1 MKRMVIVID
10 CRFIGKSGIGTFVE
24 NIVDELIKHHSEHQY
39 LLITHAA
46 LAEKW
51 NYPNVKTLHTGIRPF
66 SLEELFSFPSE
77 EINRCDAF
85 FTPYIN
91 IPQGIKIPIFSTIH
105 DMVFFD
111 VDGLVS
117 PVGRLARKLY
127 YRRAIRKSVK
137 IFTVSKFSEERI
149 RHHFP
154 TKKEIV
160 VVYNGVSAPIREQQ
174 IDRIVKKDYF
184 VYVGNIK
191 KHKGLK
197 TLIEAFS
204 MAQERGLATKLLIVG
219 NSENFRTSDNA
230 VAGIIN
236 NNPNIEFTGWVTNE
250 KLVQLIAEAK
260 ALIQPSLYEG
270 FGIPPLE
277 ALYLGTNVILSD
289 IPVFKEIYACLPVTF
304 FKKGNSAQL
313 SGILQGYAPMSYDK
327 EQIRKQID
335 SIYSYKLAAKII
347 LHEISSL

>member
-1 MKRMVIVID
+1 MKLAVD

-24 NIVDELIKHHSEHQY
+24 NVVDELIRNHSEHQY
-39 LLITHAA
+39 LLITHTA

-117 PVGRLARKLY
+117 PVGRLVRKFY
-127 YRRAIRKSVK
+127 YRRAIRKSTK

-197 TLIEAFS
+197 TLVEAFG
-204 MAQERGLATKLLIVG
+204 MAQEREMTTKLLIVG
-219 NSENFRTSDNA
+219 NSENFRTSDRD

-260 ALIQPSLYEG
+260 ALIQPSFYEG

-277 ALYLGTNVILSD
+277 ALYLGTNVVLSD
-289 IPVFKEIYACLPVTF
+289 IPVFKEIYTDLPVTF
-304 FKKGNSAQL
+304 FKKGNSTQL

>member
-10 CRFIGKSGIGTFVE
+10 CRYIGNSGIGTFVE
-24 NIVDELIKHHSEHQY
+24 NVVDELVKHQSEHLY
-39 LLITHAA
+39 LLITNTA
-46 LAEKW
+46 LSEKW
-51 NYPNVKTLHTGIRPF
+51 NSSNVKALHTGARPF

-85 FTPYIN
+85 FTPYIS

-117 PVGRLARKLY
+117 PVGRLIRKLY

-137 IFTVSKFSEERI
+137 IFTVSNFSKERI

-160 VVYNGVSAPIREQQ
+160 VVCNGVSASIRAQQ
-174 IDRIVKKDYF
+174 AKRVEKKDYF

-260 ALIQPSLYEG
+260 ALIQPSFYEG

-289 IPVFKEIYACLPVTF
+289 IPAFKETYTSLPVTF
-304 FKKGNSAQL
+304 FEKGNSAQL

-347 LHEISSL
+347 LHEMNSL

>member
-1 MKRMVIVID
+1 MKLAVD

-24 NIVDELIKHHSEHQY
+24 NVVEELIRNHSEHQY
-39 LLITHAA
+39 LLFSDDE
-46 LAEKW
+46 LSEKW
-51 NYPNVKTLHTGIRPF
+51 NYSNVNVLNTKVRPF
-66 SLEELFSFPSE
+66 SLEELSCFPSE
-77 EINRCDAF
+77 KINRCDAF

-117 PVGRLARKLY
+117 PVGRLVRKFY
-127 YRRAIRKSVK
+127 YRRAIRKSTK
-137 IFTVSKFSEERI
+137 IFTVSNFSKERI

-160 VVYNGVSAPIREQQ
+160 VVYNGVSASIRAQQ
-174 IDRIVKKDYF
+174 AKRVEKKDYF

-260 ALIQPSLYEG
+260 ALIQPSFYEG

-289 IPVFKEIYACLPVTF
+289 IPVFKEIYTGLPVTF

>member
-39 LLITHAA
+39 LLITHTA

-51 NYPNVKTLHTGIRPF
+51 NYPNVKALHTGIRPF

-117 PVGRLARKLY
+117 PVGRLVRKFY

-289 IPVFKEIYACLPVTF
+289 IPAFKETYTSLPVTF
-304 FKKGNSAQL
+304 FEKGNSAQL
-313 SGILQGYAPMSYDK
+313 SGILQGYAPISYDK

>member
-1 MKRMVIVID
+1 MKLAVD

-24 NIVDELIKHHSEHQY
+24 NVVDELIRNHSEHQY
-39 LLITHAA
+39 LLFSDDE
-46 LAEKW
+46 LSEKW
-51 NYPNVKTLHTGIRPF
+51 NYSNVNVLNTKVRPF
-66 SLEELFSFPSE
+66 SLEELSCFPSE
-77 EINRCDAF
+77 EINQCDAF

-117 PVGRLARKLY
+117 PVGRLVRKFY
-127 YRRAIRKSVK
+127 YRRAIRKSTK
-137 IFTVSKFSEERI
+137 IFTVSNFSKERI

-160 VVYNGVSAPIREQQ
+160 VVYNGVSASIRAQQ
-174 IDRIVKKDYF
+174 AKRVEKKDYF

-197 TLIEAFS
+197 MLVEAFC

-250 KLVQLIAEAK
+250 KLVQLITEAK
-260 ALIQPSLYEG
+260 ALIQPSFYEG

-289 IPVFKEIYACLPVTF
+289 IPVFKEIYTGLPVTF
-304 FKKGNSAQL
+304 FEKGNSVQL
-313 SGILQGYAPMSYDK
+313 SEILLNYTPEAYDR
-327 EQIRKQID
+327 EQIRRRID
-335 SIYSYKLAAKII
+335 LSYSYSIAAQTI
-347 LHEISSL
+347 LHEMSSL

>member
-1 MKRMVIVID
+1 MKLAVD
-10 CRFIGKSGIGTFVE
+10 CRYIGNSGIGTFVE
-24 NIVDELIKHHSEHQY
+24 NVVDELVKHQSEHLY
-39 LLITHAA
+39 LLFSDDE
-46 LAEKW
+46 LSEKW
-51 NYPNVKTLHTGIRPF
+51 NYSNVNVLNTKVRPF
-66 SLEELFSFPSE
+66 SLEELSCFPSE

-117 PVGRLARKLY
+117 PVGRLVRKFY
-127 YRRAIRKSVK
+127 YRRAIRKSTK
-137 IFTVSKFSEERI
+137 IFTVSNFSKERI

-160 VVYNGVSAPIREQQ
+160 VVYNGVSASIRAQQ
-174 IDRIVKKDYF
+174 AKRVEKKDYF

-197 TLIEAFS
+197 TLVEAFS

-260 ALIQPSLYEG
+260 ALIQPSFYEG

-289 IPVFKEIYACLPVTF
+289 IPVFKEIYASLPVTF
-304 FKKGNSAQL
+304 FEKGNSVQL
-313 SGILQGYAPMSYDK
+313 SEILLNYTPEAYDR
-327 EQIRKQID
+327 EQIRRRID
-335 SIYSYKLAAKII
+335 LSYSYGIAAQTI
-347 LHEISSL
+347 LHEMSSL

>member
-1 MKRMVIVID
+1 MQLAVD

-24 NIVDELIKHHSEHQY
+24 NIVDELIKNHSEHQY
-39 LLITHAA
+39 LLISDNKLT
-46 LAEKW
+46 EKW
-51 NYPNVKTLHTGIRPF
+51 NVSNVKTLHTGIRPF

-127 YRRAIRKSVK
+127 YRRAIRKSTK
-137 IFTVSKFSEERI
+137 IFTVSNFSRERI

-154 TKKEIV
+154 SKKEIV
-160 VVYNGVSAPIREQQ
+160 VVYNGVSTTIREQQ
-174 IDRIVKKDYF
+174 AYRVEKKDYF

-230 VAGIIN
+230 VAGIIDG
-236 NNPNIEFTGWVTNE
+236 NPSIEFTGWVTNE

-335 SIYSYKLAAKII
+335 SIYSYKLAAKTI
-347 LHEISSL
+347 LHEIISL

>member
-39 LLITHAA
+39 LLIMHTA

-66 SLEELFSFPSE
+66 SLEELFCFPSE

-260 ALIQPSLYEG
+260 ALIQPSFYEG

-289 IPVFKEIYACLPVTF
+289 IPVFKEIYASLPVTF
-304 FKKGNSAQL
+304 FEKGNSVQL
-313 SGILQGYAPMSYDK
+313 SEILLNYTPEAYDR
-327 EQIRKQID
+327 EQIRRRID
-335 SIYSYKLAAKII
+335 LSYSYGIAAQTI
-347 LHEISSL
+347 LHEMSSL

>member
-1 MKRMVIVID
+1 MKLAVD

-24 NIVDELIKHHSEHQY
+24 NVVDELIRNHSEHQY
-39 LLITHAA
+39 LLFSDDE
-46 LAEKW
+46 LSEKW
-51 NYPNVKTLHTGIRPF
+51 NYSNVNVLNTKVRPF
-66 SLEELFSFPSE
+66 SLEELSCFPSE

-117 PVGRLARKLY
+117 PVGRLVRKFY
-127 YRRAIRKSVK
+127 YRRAIRKSTK
-137 IFTVSKFSEERI
+137 IFTVSNFSKERI

-160 VVYNGVSAPIREQQ
+160 VVYNGVSASIRAQQ
-174 IDRIVKKDYF
+174 AKRVEKKDYF

-197 TLIEAFS
+197 TLVEAFS

-250 KLVQLIAEAK
+250 KLVQLITEAK
-260 ALIQPSLYEG
+260 ALIQPSFYEG

-289 IPVFKEIYACLPVTF
+289 IPVFKEIYTGLPVTF
-304 FKKGNSAQL
+304 FEKGNSVQL
-313 SGILQGYAPMSYDK
+313 SEILLNYTPEAYDR
-327 EQIRKQID
+327 EQIRRRID
-335 SIYSYKLAAKII
+335 LSYSYSIAAQTI
-347 LHEISSL
+347 LHEMSSL

>member
-1 MKRMVIVID
+1 MKFALD

-24 NIVDELIKHHSEHQY
+24 NIVDELIKNHPEHQY
-39 LLITHAA
+39 LLITDFGQS
-46 LAEKW
+46 LKW
-51 NYPNVKTLHTGIRPF
+51 KSANVNVLGTRIHPF
-66 SLEELFSFPSE
+66 SLKELFCFPVRQ
-77 EINRCDAF
+77 INECDAF

-91 IPQGIKIPIFSTIH
+91 IPCGIKIPILSTIH

-111 VDGLVS
+111 VDGLTTA
-117 PVGRLARKLY
+117 VGRFIRKLY
-127 YRRAIRKSVK
+127 YKRAIEKSAKV
-137 IFTVSKFSEERI
+137 FTVSNFSKDRI
-149 RHHFP
+149 RHHFS
-154 TKKEIV
+154 TEKDIV
-160 VVYNGVSAPIREQQ
+160 VVYNGVSATIRKQQ
-174 IDRIVKKDYF
+174 ANRVEKKDYF

-197 TLIEAFS
+197 TLVDAFC
-204 MAQERGLATKLLIVG
+204 LATRRGQTDKLLIVG
-219 NSENFRTSDNA
+219 NSESFRTSDGD
-230 VAGIIN
+230 VAGIISD
-236 NNPNIEFTGWVTNE
+236 NPNIEFTGWVTNE
-250 KLVQLIAEAK
+250 KLTQLIAEAK

-304 FKKGNSAQL
+304 FEKGNSSQL
-313 SGILQGYAPMSYDK
+313 SRILQGFTPMSYDK

>member
-1 MKRMVIVID
+1 MIIAID

-24 NIVDELIKHHSEHQY
+24 NVVDELIRNHSEHQY
-39 LLITHAA
+39 LLFSDDE
-46 LAEKW
+46 LSEKW
-51 NYPNVKTLHTGIRPF
+51 NYSNVNVLNTKVRPF
-66 SLEELFSFPSE
+66 SLEELSCFPSE

-117 PVGRLARKLY
+117 PVGRLVRKFY

-219 NSENFRTSDNA
+219 NSENFRTSDRD

-304 FKKGNSAQL
+304 FKKGNSTQL

>member
-1 MKRMVIVID
+1 MKLAVD

-24 NIVDELIKHHSEHQY
+24 NVVDELIRNHSEHQY
-39 LLITHAA
+39 LLITHTA

-117 PVGRLARKLY
+117 PVGRLVRKFY
-127 YRRAIRKSVK
+127 YRRAIRKSTK

-197 TLIEAFS
+197 TLVEAFG
-204 MAQERGLATKLLIVG
+204 MAQEREMTTKLLIVG
-219 NSENFRTSDNA
+219 NSENFRTSDRD

-289 IPVFKEIYACLPVTF
+289 IPVFKEIYTDLPVTF
-304 FKKGNSAQL
+304 FKKGNSTQL

>member
-1 MKRMVIVID
+1 MTIAID
-10 CRFIGKSGIGTFVE
+10 CRYIGKSGIGTFIE
-24 NIVDELIKHHSEHQY
+24 NIVDCMLTQHPEHDY
-39 LLITHAA
+39 LLIINHSKPIKNDKCSIQTI
-46 LAEKW
+46 
-51 NYPNVKTLHTGIRPF
+51 KTSIEPF
-66 SLEELFSFPSE
+66 SLLELFSFPVGQ
-77 EINRCDAF
+77 INECDAF
-85 FTPYIN
+85 ITPYIN
-91 IPQGIKIPIFSTIH
+91 IPVGIRIPVFSTIH

-111 VDGLVS
+111 VDGLTS
-117 PVGRLARKLY
+117 PIGRFVRKLY
-127 YRRAIRKSVK
+127 YRRAVRKSFK
-137 IFTVSKFSEERI
+137 IFTVSNFSKDRI
-149 RHHFP
+149 QHHFP
-154 TKKEIV
+154 TNKEIV
-160 VVYNGVSAPIREQQ
+160 VVYNGVSATIQKQQ
-174 IDRIVKKDYF
+174 SNRVEKKDYF

-197 TLIEAFS
+197 TLVEAFS
-204 MAQERGLATKLLIVG
+204 MAQERVMTTKLLIVG
-219 NSENFRTSDNA
+219 NSENFRTSDST
-230 VAGIIN
+230 VAGIIDG
-236 NNPNIEFTGWVTNE
+236 NPSIEFTGWVTNE

-347 LHEISSL
+347 LHEIGSL